1 MKIKEMQLFRG
12 PNRWSSRPVWL
23 LRFSPIPD
31 VDARLAQL
39 VQGIER
45 CYRLVGLELASH
57 PPFIDGATEDRWL
70 PVEFEEE
77 AFTRECVQLVL
88 GWLERFAPDP
98 LQMTATDERRVVD
111 LADDLRL
118 GPSSRA
124 MIEAATARR
133 IPYFRMNEG
142 SLVQLGE
149 GKHQRR
155 IWTAETDAT
164 SAIAEAIASDKQLT
178 RSILAAIG
186 VNVPLGRLVAD
197 RDDAWQAAQEI
208 GLPVAVKPANAN
220 HARGVSL
227 ELNDREA
234 ILAAYDWACTDGQT
248 DKIMVEQFIVGD
260 HHRVLVVGDRM
271 VAAARGQREYVV
283 GDGQRTI
290 AELVAELNSDP
301 RRGENYTDP
310 LGLVPLDEAASIVL
324 SKQRMTFDTVPASGQ
339 RVLVKHVGDLIEDCT
354 SRVHPSTAAI
364 AVLAAQ
370 AIGLDIAGIDMVVRD
385 IAKPLTSQRGG
396 IVEVNAGPSLTPHVA
411 PLRGAPQPVGEAIVE
426 MLFPAGGVA
435 CIQSVVVIGGEP
447 LPAVATALDEG
458 GRQSSRCTAL
468 FTPGQIWLDGRPV
481 PARTS
486 AFETI
491 QGLLMHP
498 RLEKLTVVC
507 PWEEVLE
514 AGFPLTRAD
523 ALVLASDLLE
533 AIDARPQALAR
544 LATSIRHLAGTSG
557 KIWIPR
563 EAFDRWR
570 LQLES
575 ADLPAERLV
584 AFASFED
591 LVRQLSG

>member
-1 MKIKEMQLFRG
+1 
-12 PNRWSSRPVWL
+12 
-23 LRFSPIPD
+23 
-31 VDARLAQL
+31 
-39 VQGIER
+39 
-45 CYRLVGLELASH
+45 
-57 PPFIDGATEDRWL
+57 
-70 PVEFEEE
+70 
-77 AFTRECVQLVL
+77 
-88 GWLERFAPDP
+88 
-98 LQMTATDERRVVD
+98 
-111 LADDLRL
+111 
-118 GPSSRA
+118 
-124 MIEAATARR
+124 
-133 IPYFRMNEG
+133 
-142 SLVQLGE
+142 
-149 GKHQRR
+149 
-155 IWTAETDAT
+155 
-164 SAIAEAIASDKQLT
+164 
-178 RSILAAIG
+178 
-186 VNVPLGRLVAD
+186 
-197 RDDAWQAAQEI
+197 
-208 GLPVAVKPANAN
+208 
-220 HARGVSL
+220 
-227 ELNDREA
+227 
-234 ILAAYDWACTDGQT
+234 
-248 DKIMVEQFIVGD
+248 
-260 HHRVLVVGDRM
+260 
-271 VAAARGQREYVV
+271 
-283 GDGQRTI
+283 
-290 AELVAELNSDP
+290 
-301 RRGENYTDP
+301 
-310 LGLVPLDEAASIVL
+310 
-324 SKQRMTFDTVPASGQ
+324 
-339 RVLVKHVGDLIEDCT
+339 
-354 SRVHPSTAAI
+354 
-364 AVLAAQ
+364 
-370 AIGLDIAGIDMVVRD
+370 
-385 IAKPLTSQRGG
+385 
-396 IVEVNAGPSLTPHVA
+396 LTPHVA

-584 AFASFED
+584 AFASVED